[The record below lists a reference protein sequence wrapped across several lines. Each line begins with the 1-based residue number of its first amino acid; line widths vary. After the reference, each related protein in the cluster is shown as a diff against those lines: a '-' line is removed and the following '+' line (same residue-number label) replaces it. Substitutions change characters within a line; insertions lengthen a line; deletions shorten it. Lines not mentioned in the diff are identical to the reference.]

1 MEQDEKDRLLAYAIK
16 MIERGDRFSD
26 IILYLDRN
34 GADSELR
41 KEIIR
46 KLEEHRK
53 LMESRDENKKLYPV
67 SVAKIVF
74 GVLFSVLTL
83 YLWRL
88 NIIVFPWTLP
98 GVIVAIGTLF
108 EITKT
113 VLNVFK
119 YKKHV

>member
-1 MEQDEKDRLLAYAIK
+1 MEQDEKDRLLAYTIK

-53 LMESRDENKKLYPV
+53 RLESKDEKKKPYPV

-74 GVLFSVLTL
+74 GILFSVLTL
-83 YLWRL
+83 YLWHL
-88 NIIVFPWTLP
+88 NIIVFPWTLL
-98 GVIVAIGTLF
+98 GVIVAVGALF
-108 EITKT
+108 EITKI
-113 VLNVFK
+113 VLNIFN
-119 YKKHV
+119 YKKHI